1 MGAKAQEVP
10 AAREERQVQEA
21 IDKGEVGGE
30 ARGIQEQSLSGS
42 SEKKYKEKKRKK
54 SEAEAVR
61 GPRTDETVVVAAL
74 LCRSMKRILG

>member
-21 IDKGEVGGE
+21 IDKGEAVGE

-42 SEKKYKEKKRKK
+42 F
-54 SEAEAVR
+54 
-61 GPRTDETVVVAAL
+61 
-74 LCRSMKRILG
+74 